1 MLRGQSIKNNPRL
14 SISILEE
21 MLWLTRGK
29 RKLILAEN
37 IKGMMMIKSNLEIDI
52 V

>member
-1 MLRGQSIKNNPRL
+1 MLRGQIIKNNPRL
-14 SISILEE
+14 NMSMLEE
-21 MLWLTRGK
+21 KFWLTRGK

-37 IKGMMMIKSNLEIDI
+37 IKGMMMTKSNLEIDL